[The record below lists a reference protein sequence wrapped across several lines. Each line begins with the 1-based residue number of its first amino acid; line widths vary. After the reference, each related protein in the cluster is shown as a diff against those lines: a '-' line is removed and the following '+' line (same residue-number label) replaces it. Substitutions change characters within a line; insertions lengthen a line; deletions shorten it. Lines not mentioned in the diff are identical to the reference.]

1 MEKFGLPV
9 FLRFG
14 LMVLSSAFRF
24 SYNSAFRIRAN
35 CPVRLIL
42 ENFRIFESKMSKN
55 FKFTRYSG
63 PVFGN
68 TKEWKLFLAFQEK
81 VSNCGL
87 ATLLE
92 GAGYFF
98 NISKVNSQTF
108 ILLWC
113 KKCEKLEK
121 EGILVINGVSTTYLW
136 RKNEEK
142 ANCRKLITLQL
153 KK

>member
-1 MEKFGLPV
+1 M
-9 FLRFG
+9 
-14 LMVLSSAFRF
+14 
-24 SYNSAFRIRAN
+24 
-35 CPVRLIL
+35 
-42 ENFRIFESKMSKN
+42 
-55 FKFTRYSG
+55 
-63 PVFGN
+63 
-68 TKEWKLFLAFQEK
+68 KE
-81 VSNCGL
+81 L

-121 EGILVINGVSTTYLW
+121 EVILVINGVSTTYLW

-142 ANCRKLITLQL
+142 GPILSVFSVFSMN
-153 KK
+153 